1 MTDTLTVRP
10 AKSGTRGAAVDS
22 KGLTPNEHTAAVNG
36 LMADLEALANQPR
49 ESTTQAP
56 ANNMG
61 FLGTMSTPVDFPVS
75 HKRYQGQPMAKHA

>member
-1 MTDTLTVRP
+1 MTDTLIARS
-10 AKSGTRGAAVDS
+10 AKSGTRVTAVDS
-22 KGLTPNEHTAAVNG
+22 KGLTPLEHNAAVDG

-61 FLGTMSTPVDFPVS
+61 FLGTMSTPVDFPVP
-75 HKRYQGQPMAKHA
+75 HMRYQGQPMAKHA